1 MWASSVL
8 TYFAAP
14 RAFRR
19 PDRPKLR
26 FLVTMFFFFFVPSR
40 HFFFFYCARRV
51 EQPIVTVS

>member
-19 PDRPKLR
+19 LVRPKL
-26 FLVTMFFFFFVPSR
+26 VSCHAFFFFFLVSI
-40 HFFFFYCARRV
+40 FYICIYMYW
-51 EQPIVTVS
+51 E

>member
-26 FLVTMFFFFFVPSR
+26 FLVTMFFFSLYLLVI
-40 HFFFFYCARRV
+40 FFYCARRV